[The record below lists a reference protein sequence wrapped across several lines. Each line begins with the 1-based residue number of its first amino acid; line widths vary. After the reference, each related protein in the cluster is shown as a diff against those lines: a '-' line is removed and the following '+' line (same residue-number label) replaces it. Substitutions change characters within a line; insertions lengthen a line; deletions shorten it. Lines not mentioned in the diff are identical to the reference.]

1 MSSEREAGSRYS
13 RERLNRLREGQC
25 ERRRAQGEGW
35 RKQKRKPFERGR
47 GWILIAGT
55 LFHFE
60 KIEAPTT
67 VTVAHAL
74 AAARVCQAVS
84 LS

>member
-1 MSSEREAGSRYS
+1 VSSEREAGSHYS

-25 ERRRAQGEGW
+25 ERRRARGEGW
-35 RKQKRKPFERGR
+35 RKQKRKSFERGR

-60 KIEAPTT
+60 APTT
-67 VTVAHAL
+67 VTVAHAV
-74 AAARVCQAVS
+74 AAGRVCQAVS